1 MQKTTDPII
10 SLSFSQSETSG
21 VDAGVMLS
29 LVGVVAGAKM
39 VHDDVLMDVV
49 MLCLDDLLGEF
60 RDGKLSV
67 FVHSARLRPMSE
79 NSWTARDEKR
89 WRSMSA
95 GGDTR
100 SVWRSDD
107 NNDTAASE
115 RARERESER
124 TRCVLCARL
133 T

>member
-1 MQKTTDPII
+1 
-10 SLSFSQSETSG
+10 
-21 VDAGVMLS
+21 MLS

-79 NSWTARDEKR
+79 NSWTERDEER
-89 WRSMSA
+89 WRYA
-95 GGDTR
+95 ERD
-100 SVWRSDD
+100 
-107 NNDTAASE
+107 AAIIITIR
-115 RARERESER
+115 RARGADRR
-124 TRCVLCARL
+124 GACRACG
-133 T
+133 